1 MTYVDKPTV
10 SNVVKLEDPN
20 IAKVDKLKVMLNT
33 GTDIYQGACKKRG
46 STLKDE
52 YRKVA
57 GVAYMD
63 PKDMAKLGVSNWD
76 SVLVKSEWGEVV
88 VYAAHSR
95 DAPHEGMIFIPKGP
109 WANVV
114 VSPETYCCNDPT
126 YKGIEA
132 TVEKTDKKVLLM
144 ADLMRSVYKK
154 YVKKGENVDKLP
166 SLGERPV
173 YRRTNKN

>member
-1 MTYVDKPTV
+1 MTYVKKPKV
-10 SNVVKLEDPN
+10 SNVVKFDDPDVSTVN
-20 IAKVDKLKVMLNT
+20 KIDVMLNT

-57 GVAYMD
+57 GIAYMD
-63 PKDMAKLGVSNWD
+63 PKDMAKLDVANWE
-76 SVLVKSEWGEVV
+76 SVLVKTDWGEVV

-126 YKGIEA
+126 YKGIDA
-132 TVEKTDKKVLLM
+132 TVEKSDKEVLLM
-144 ADLMRSVYKK
+144 ADLMRYVYRK
-154 YVKKGENVDKLP
+154 YTKDLENVDELP
-166 SLGERPV
+166 SLGEMPV
-173 YRRTNKN
+173 YKKR

>member
-1 MTYVDKPTV
+1 MTYVKKPKV
-10 SNVVKLEDPN
+10 SNVVKFDDPDVSTVN
-20 IAKVDKLKVMLNT
+20 KIDVMLNT

-57 GVAYMD
+57 GIAYMD
-63 PKDMAKLGVSNWD
+63 PKDMAKLDVANWD
-76 SVLVKSEWGEVV
+76 SVLVKTDWGEVV

-126 YKGIEA
+126 YKGIDA
-132 TVEKTDKKVLLM
+132 TVEKSDKEVLLM
-144 ADLMRSVYKK
+144 ADLMRYVYRK
-154 YVKKGENVDKLP
+154 YTKDLENVDELP
-166 SLGERPV
+166 SLGEMPV
-173 YRRTNKN
+173 YKKR

>member
-1 MTYVDKPTV
+1 MTYVEKPSV
-10 SNVVKLEDPN
+10 SDVMKFDPDVVKVKKLE
-20 IAKVDKLKVMLNT
+20 VMLNT

-57 GVAYMD
+57 GVCYMD
-63 PKDMAKLGVSNWD
+63 PKDMAKLGVGNWD
-76 SVLVKSEWGEVV
+76 SVLVSTDWGAVV

-114 VSPETYCCNDPT
+114 VSNETYCCSDPT

-132 TVEKTDKKVLLM
+132 TVEKSDKEVLLM
-144 ADLMRSVYKK
+144 ADLMRDVYKK
-154 YVKKGENVDKLP
+154 YSKGNVDELP
-166 SLGERPV
+166 SLGEMPV
-173 YRRTNKN
+173 YKKKMRSK

>member
-1 MTYVDKPTV
+1 MTYVDKPFISDLAKFEDV
-10 SNVVKLEDPN
+10 EKEEKLT
-20 IAKVDKLKVMLNT
+20 VMLNT

-57 GVAYMD
+57 GICYMD
-63 PKDMAKLGVSNWD
+63 PKDMAKLEVDNWD
-76 SVLVKSEWGEVV
+76 SVLVKSDWGEVI

-114 VSPETYCCNDPT
+114 VSSDTYCCSDPT
-126 YKGIEA
+126 YKGICA
-132 TVEKTDKKVLLM
+132 SVEKSDKEVLLM
-144 ADLMRSVYKK
+144 ADLMREVYKK
-154 YVKKGENVDKLP
+154 YNKGKIDELP
-166 SLGERPV
+166 SLGEMPIYKKKIRS
-173 YRRTNKN
+173 R

>member
-1 MTYVDKPTV
+1 MTYVKKPKV
-10 SNVVKLEDPN
+10 SNVVKFDDPDVSTVN
-20 IAKVDKLKVMLNT
+20 KIDVMLNT

-57 GVAYMD
+57 GIAYMD
-63 PKDMAKLGVSNWD
+63 PKDMAKLDVSNWE
-76 SVLVKSEWGEVV
+76 SVLVKTDWGEVV

-126 YKGIEA
+126 YKGIDA
-132 TVEKTDKKVLLM
+132 TVEKTDKEVLLM
-144 ADLMRSVYKK
+144 ADLMRYVYRK
-154 YVKKGENVDKLP
+154 YTKDLENVDELP
-166 SLGERPV
+166 SLGEMPV
-173 YRRTNKN
+173 YKKR

>member
-1 MTYVDKPTV
+1 MTYVKKPKV
-10 SNVVKLEDPN
+10 SNVVKFDDPDVSTVN
-20 IAKVDKLKVMLNT
+20 KIDVMLNT

-57 GVAYMD
+57 GIAYMD
-63 PKDMAKLGVSNWD
+63 PKDMAKLDVANWD
-76 SVLVKSEWGEVV
+76 SVLVKTDWGEVV

-126 YKGIEA
+126 YKGIDA
-132 TVEKTDKKVLLM
+132 TVEKSDKEVLLM
-144 ADLMRSVYKK
+144 ADLMRYVYRK
-154 YVKKGENVDKLP
+154 YTKDVENVDELP
-166 SLGERPV
+166 SLGEMPV
-173 YRRTNKN
+173 YKKR